1 MHTLKSKKT
10 AIQAFL
16 YFMATAVVIAYF
28 FPREGKFRYQFH
40 EGKPWRYG
48 LLTAPS
54 DFPIYK
60 SDAELKAERD
70 SLQARFRPYFRLDDR
85 VAGQA
90 LGDLKNDY
98 AERRTMSTPVWQY
111 LTQKLSA
118 LYADGIISVQDMERM
133 TSEHRTRLRLLRKNV
148 SSQVD
153 ISRFHSE
160 KSAYEMVIN
169 EAPESM
175 DKGEL
180 RASNFDRYLHPNV
193 TYDAETSDKA
203 LEALMQ
209 KVTLSTGIVQ
219 AGERIVDRGEVVD
232 ARTYN
237 ILRSLKIVH
246 ETKSGGNRRDAI
258 TMMGQVILILGIMA
272 CCALYFLAFRP
283 ELYFKRKNRLFIL
296 TCILV
301 PCLLTELCVRYDLV
315 NIYILPF
322 AIIPIVVRTFF
333 DSHSALFTHL
343 ITALI
348 CSLVAPFP
356 HEFLL
361 LQFMAGVVF
370 IISLKELSQ
379 RSQLLRCAFLIS
391 LAYMLGYIGLS
402 LYQDGDFN
410 KIDWRMGIYFG
421 INFVLLMFS
430 YVLIYMMEKAFGYVS
445 PITLVELS
453 NINTPLLKKLEEKGL
468 VLRQKTDK
476 DGRQLIVS
484 LTQKGKDLKRE
495 IQVVPHQIGSCVD
508 LSPEEGA
515 ELKRLL
521 LKVLS
526 NVTES

>member
-90 LGDLKNDY
+90 LGNLKNDY
-98 AERRTMSTPVWQY
+98 VEHRTMSTPVWQY

-180 RASNFDRYLHPNV
+180 RPP
-193 TYDAETSDKA
+193 TSTATCSPMSPTTPKRP
-203 LEALMQ
+203 
-209 KVTLSTGIVQ
+209 T
-219 AGERIVDRGEVVD
+219 RRW
-232 ARTYN
+232 R
-237 ILRSLKIVH
+237 RSC
-246 ETKSGGNRRDAI
+246 RR
-258 TMMGQVILILGIMA
+258 
-272 CCALYFLAFRP
+272 
-283 ELYFKRKNRLFIL
+283 
-296 TCILV
+296 
-301 PCLLTELCVRYDLV
+301 
-315 NIYILPF
+315 
-322 AIIPIVVRTFF
+322 
-333 DSHSALFTHL
+333 
-343 ITALI
+343 
-348 CSLVAPFP
+348 
-356 HEFLL
+356 
-361 LQFMAGVVF
+361 
-370 IISLKELSQ
+370 
-379 RSQLLRCAFLIS
+379 
-391 LAYMLGYIGLS
+391 
-402 LYQDGDFN
+402 
-410 KIDWRMGIYFG
+410 
-421 INFVLLMFS
+421 
-430 YVLIYMMEKAFGYVS
+430 
-445 PITLVELS
+445 
-453 NINTPLLKKLEEKGL
+453 
-468 VLRQKTDK
+468 
-476 DGRQLIVS
+476 
-484 LTQKGKDLKRE
+484 
-495 IQVVPHQIGSCVD
+495 
-508 LSPEEGA
+508 
-515 ELKRLL
+515 
-521 LKVLS
+521 
-526 NVTES
+526 